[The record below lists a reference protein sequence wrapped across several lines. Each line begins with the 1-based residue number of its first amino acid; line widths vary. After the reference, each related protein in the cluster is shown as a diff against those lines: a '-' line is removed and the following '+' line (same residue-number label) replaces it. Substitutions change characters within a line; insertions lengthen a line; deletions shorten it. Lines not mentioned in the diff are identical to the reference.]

1 MARDELLTVAQA
13 SDELKVS
20 RATFYRWRTL
30 GTGPRCVK
38 LPNGTIR
45 IRRSELE
52 RFIALCDDFL
62 VEPCR
67 QVRHAGRVRQQA
79 GMGLATAS

>member
-1 MARDELLTVAQA
+1 VVVVRDELLTVAQA

-20 RATFYRWRTL
+20 RATFYRWRAL

-52 RFIALCDDFL
+52 RFIASCE
-62 VEPCR
+62 EPETGAR
-67 QVRHAGRVRQQA
+67 LEMERRRRRRGR
-79 GMGLATAS
+79 